1 MTWLRL
7 IPGEDGQGEECVQPN
22 SRLRVELETMQKRWD
37 QKTIMREL
45 RFRMICEEEIPD
57 EESDKIKVEIEEVNV
72 VRTKNVVP
80 ISYDSTAGSS
90 R

>member
-1 MTWLRL
+1 
-7 IPGEDGQGEECVQPN
+7 
-22 SRLRVELETMQKRWD
+22 MQKRWD